1 MEGYMFL
8 HFSYLHK
15 SRHLINNKSKPQNST
30 FSSLPAKNPIKIICL
45 ISFLYL

>member
-15 SRHLINNKSKPQNST
+15 SRHLINNKSEPQNST
-30 FSSLPAKNPIKIICL
+30 NQHFFIITGKK
-45 ISFLYL
+45 SD